1 MKIKLNEL
9 RQIISDEIRSI
20 DENMRTPEYMSMT
33 QQANLGGSE
42 ESEVEQEV
50 SLATL
55 GERVILGL
63 FESRAALEIIISDI
77 EVMSNHHESQQ
88 LGLEM
93 QFADNHADLSM
104 VLDSLNQA
112 INKMK

>member
-1 MKIKLNEL
+1 MKIKLTEL

-42 ESEVEQEV
+42 ESEVEQEA

-55 GERVILGL
+55 GERVILSL
-63 FESRAALEIIISDI
+63 FENRVSLERIISDI
-77 EVMSNHHESQQ
+77 QAMSNHPESQE

-93 QFADNHADLSM
+93 QFADYHADLSM

-112 INKMK
+112 INKME